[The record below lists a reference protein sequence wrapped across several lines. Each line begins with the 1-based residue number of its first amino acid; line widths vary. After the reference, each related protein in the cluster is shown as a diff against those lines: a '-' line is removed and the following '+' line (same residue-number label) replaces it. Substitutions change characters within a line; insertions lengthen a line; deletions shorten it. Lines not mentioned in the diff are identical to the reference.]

1 MTVPA
6 VGRGALPAS
15 SGEEPGSCAADAGV
29 RYIPA
34 SDYGSL
40 LVTWA
45 AGQAFME
52 ISGEIDLLNYSALA
66 QTLGRLTAGVG
77 TLHVSLAGLT
87 FCDLGGLRVI
97 VGLAA
102 GGGDGRRVV
111 MHEVPPQIMM
121 VLGIVGWDSAP
132 GLVLHGRGAARC
144 CDLAALSGRRGTG
157 SLADAGTGGAG
168 SGRRPRWPRRLFG
181 FERRQRLP
189 SAGGGM

>member
-1 MTVPA
+1 V
-6 VGRGALPAS
+6 
-15 SGEEPGSCAADAGV
+15 
-29 RYIPA
+29 

-45 AGQAFME
+45 AGQAFLE
-52 ISGEIDLLNYSALA
+52 INGEIDLLNYSAFTE
-66 QTLGRLTAGVG
+66 TLMRLTAGVG

-102 GGGDGRRVV
+102 AGDDGRRVV
-111 MHEVPPQIMM
+111 MHEVPPEIMM

-144 CDLAALSGRRGTG
+144 CDLAALPGRPGTG
-157 SLADAGTGGAG
+157 SEADADAG
-168 SGRRPRWPRRLFG
+168 GRRRPWPHRLF
-181 FERRQRLP
+181 RH
-189 SAGGGM
+189 